1 NPATKSVFAPSE
13 DGRVYRWDLG
23 LHSLTEV
30 LTVGAGTGSPYVPTV
45 IGPDGTVYTLNGGK
59 LFALGSFPSTFVSV
73 HSSAPNL
80 CTLVAGEA
88 VTFTAIVTNLTGSS
102 PVPTGTVSFQD
113 VTYRGLTLVSNILA
127 AEVPLTNGF
136 AALTTSLLTAGS
148 KILGNHFITVKY
160 SGDANFQ
167 AATATLVQKVHAYA
181 TATVLTSS
189 GSGPAVTLTATVT
202 NRSGGTGTPTGMVS
216 FWDGTSFLAQVGL
229 GTNGTAVCNLPAL
242 SAGSHSF
249 GANYCSDTMFA
260 SSSATL
266 VGVPFQL
273 SGTAMLSKRSF

>member
-1 NPATKSVFAPSE
+1 
-13 DGRVYRWDLG
+13 
-23 LHSLTEV
+23 
-30 LTVGAGTGSPYVPTV
+30 
-45 IGPDGTVYTLNGGK
+45 
-59 LFALGSFPSTFVSV
+59 
-73 HSSAPNL
+73 
-80 CTLVAGEA
+80 
-88 VTFTAIVTNLTGSS
+88 
-102 PVPTGTVSFQD
+102 
-113 VTYRGLTLVSNILA
+113 
-127 AEVPLTNGF
+127 
-136 AALTTSLLTAGS
+136 
-148 KILGNHFITVKY
+148 GNHFITVKY

-273 SGTAMLSKRSF
+273 SGTAMLSKRSFQLTFSNIIGAAFTVLSSTNAMSALRDWDQLGSALEIVRGQFRFTDPIATNGAQKFYRVRSP